1 MSGSVRGLSDRGK
14 TVKRVLLV
22 LLILAVLAGGGY
34 FGYLKYK
41 QIQADKHQKAFEDL
55 KEKAFV
61 TTTPVQTAAKPTEE
75 PAVTPE
81 PTIEPTGP
89 SAEEMLY
96 AAIAEKYEDFLTIRP
111 DFNILHKENKDIFA
125 YIAIPGTIIDY
136 PVLKSEKEDYY
147 LHYNLDHS
155 KGYPGCLYIQN
166 CNSATLNDRFTIIYG
181 HNMLNGTMFGSLK
194 KFSDR
199 DFRET
204 HPFFFIYQEGRVM
217 VYEVVV
223 VSHLEPEHLL
233 SEDYVERNGQWV
245 FDAFDGY
252 ETARFLKRVHE
263 ENPDKA
269 YVSTPAPTD
278 EDTIMVLST
287 CGEGRR
293 YTVAGKLVLDI
304 KD

>member
-1 MSGSVRGLSDRGK
+1 
-14 TVKRVLLV
+14 
-22 LLILAVLAGGGY
+22 
-34 FGYLKYK
+34 
-41 QIQADKHQKAFEDL
+41 
-55 KEKAFV
+55 
-61 TTTPVQTAAKPTEE
+61 
-75 PAVTPE
+75 
-81 PTIEPTGP
+81 
-89 SAEEMLY
+89 
-96 AAIAEKYEDFLTIRP
+96 
-111 DFNILHKENKDIFA
+111 
-125 YIAIPGTIIDY
+125 
-136 PVLKSEKEDYY
+136 
-147 LHYNLDHS
+147 
-155 KGYPGCLYIQN
+155 
-166 CNSATLNDRFTIIYG
+166 
-181 HNMLNGTMFGSLK
+181 MLNGTMFGSLK

-252 ETARFLKRVHE
+252 ETARFLKRVKE

>member
-1 MSGSVRGLSDRGK
+1 
-14 TVKRVLLV
+14 
-22 LLILAVLAGGGY
+22 
-34 FGYLKYK
+34 
-41 QIQADKHQKAFEDL
+41 
-55 KEKAFV
+55 
-61 TTTPVQTAAKPTEE
+61 
-75 PAVTPE
+75 
-81 PTIEPTGP
+81 
-89 SAEEMLY
+89 
-96 AAIAEKYEDFLTIRP
+96 
-111 DFNILHKENKDIFA
+111 
-125 YIAIPGTIIDY
+125 
-136 PVLKSEKEDYY
+136 
-147 LHYNLDHS
+147 
-155 KGYPGCLYIQN
+155 
-166 CNSATLNDRFTIIYG
+166 
-181 HNMLNGTMFGSLK
+181 
-194 KFSDR
+194 
-199 DFRET
+199 
-204 HPFFFIYQEGRVM
+204 M